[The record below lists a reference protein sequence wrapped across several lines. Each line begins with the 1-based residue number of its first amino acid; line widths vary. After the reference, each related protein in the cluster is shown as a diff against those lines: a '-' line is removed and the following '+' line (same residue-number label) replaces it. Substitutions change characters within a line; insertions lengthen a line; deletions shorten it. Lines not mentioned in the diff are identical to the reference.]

1 MNPQETPSWLCP
13 RGQPEFKN
21 GGAELGW
28 AKWKQWEACAS
39 LWLWKTQY
47 CVSQSYCC
55 LQNLSGKTLV
65 FSLLWN
71 HPLCAHIC
79 VVWLLSAH
87 ELHRWHAPGGDPARL
102 WEKCA
107 IPAVRSS
114 SAAVFKLTSGL
125 TARICRTQTVSALLA
140 VCSPCETN
148 VVPFT
153 CKKNPALRPE
163 FLEAPP
169 STDRLEMVS
178 LPHRRDFT
186 ITQGEKIFFSTFKN
200 EQSFTFLSEDTQTH
214 TQSSRNYV
222 SAQGCRAN
230 QSLGWAKAGGE
241 VHGEGGG
248 GYYALQ
254 QQRDG
259 ERRGGGRGIEPLL
272 WQQWFYA
279 MVSSLPETPTCWQE
293 SQVWVTERCHVA
305 PGFRLS
311 H

>member
-1 MNPQETPSWLCP
+1 M
-13 RGQPEFKN
+13 
-21 GGAELGW
+21 
-28 AKWKQWEACAS
+28 
-39 LWLWKTQY
+39 
-47 CVSQSYCC
+47 
-55 LQNLSGKTLV
+55 
-65 FSLLWN
+65 
-71 HPLCAHIC
+71 
-79 VVWLLSAH
+79 VWLLSAH

-125 TARICRTQTVSALLA
+125 TARKCRTQTVSALLA

-293 SQVWVTERCHVA
+293 SQV
-305 PGFRLS
+305 
-311 H
+311 